1 MFYMAKEYG
10 AGMTGKIRI
19 AMVCHFSNPKI
30 REAVKWSRR
39 KPGGDT
45 AIWNTLLIEEFE
57 KRDDV
62 ELHVI
67 APMYHMRGMTQKF
80 LLGKTRYYFYNPGVP
95 VLNISWIHLGHL
107 DARSNYWWARHCVQK
122 WIRGINPDIV
132 NLIGAE
138 NPHYSASILGLK
150 GYPVFVSMQSVYSNP
165 DRFKLVEEDKLRS
178 KFERR
183 VIAENKYFGVNAPFM
198 PDLIKRDA
206 KDAICMWNR
215 FPTPGGD
222 RRSGEVKRG
231 GVEEFVSG
239 GVCEWRSG
247 GVPKEYD
254 FVQFSGMTELKGA
267 PDTIKAT
274 AIVKKE
280 FPAVKVRMMGGIF
293 PDFHAEMNGLIKD
306 LGVGG
311 NVTLTGGYAK
321 HADLM
326 TEAAKARFYILP
338 TKVDTIPTTIFEAT
352 HLGMPVVSYKTG
364 DIPKLNTGDE
374 RVLLA
379 ERFNVEGLARQMMR
393 LLREPSLGAELNRK
407 AREFTDKYFS
417 NEANIEQHIAICRA
431 VIDNYRNGTPIPEA
445 LMYDGY
451 LERKLKVGEL

>member
-1 MFYMAKEYG
+1 MMN
-10 AGMTGKIRI
+10 KIKI

-30 REAVKWSRR
+30 REAVKWSER

-67 APMYHMRGMTQKF
+67 APMYHMKGMTQKF
-80 LLGKTRYYFYNPGVP
+80 ALGKTHYYFYKPDVP
-95 VLNISWIHLGHL
+95 ILNISWIHLGHL

-122 WIRGINPDIV
+122 WIREINPDIV

-138 NPHYSASILGLK
+138 NPYYSASVLGLK

-165 DRFKLVEEDKLRS
+165 DRFKLVQEDKLRS

-198 PDLIKRDA
+198 PDLIRRDA

-215 FPTPGGD
+215 FPTPGG
-222 RRSGEVKRG
+222 GRG
-231 GVEEFVSG
+231 TDFAPRDSVE
-239 GVCEWRSG
+239 
-247 GVPKEYD
+247 KEYD
-254 FVQFSGMTELKGA
+254 FVQFSGMTELKGV

-280 FPAVKVRMMGGIF
+280 FPDVKVRMMGGIF
-293 PDFHAEMNGLIKD
+293 PDFHEKMNGLIKD
-306 LGVGG
+306 LGVGE
-311 NVTLTGGYAK
+311 NVTLTDGYAK
-321 HADLM
+321 HSDLM
-326 TEAAKARFYILP
+326 AEAAKARFYILP

-352 HLGMPVVSYKTG
+352 HLGMPVVSYTTG

-379 ERFNVEGLARQMMR
+379 ERFDVEGLARQMMR

-417 NEANIEQHIAICRA
+417 NEANIEQHVAICRA
-431 VIDNYRNGTPIPEA
+431 VIDNYRNGTPIPEE
-445 LMYDGY
+445 LMYEGY
-451 LERKLKVGEL
+451 LERKIS

>member
-1 MFYMAKEYG
+1 
-10 AGMTGKIRI
+10 MTSKMKV

-30 REAVKWSRR
+30 REAVKWCRR
-39 KPGGDT
+39 GPGGDT

-57 KRDDV
+57 KRDDI

-67 APMYHMRGMTQKF
+67 APMYHMKGMTQEF
-80 LLGKTRYYFYNPGVP
+80 MLGKTHYYFYKPDVP
-95 VLNISWIHLGHL
+95 ILNISWIHLGHL

-122 WIRGINPDIV
+122 WIREINPDIV

-138 NPHYSASILGLK
+138 NPHYSASLLGLK

-165 DRFKLVEEDKLRS
+165 DRFKLVKEDKLRS
-178 KFERR
+178 KFERL
-183 VIAENKYFGVNAPFM
+183 VISENRYFGVNAPFM
-198 PDLIKRDA
+198 PDLIRRDA

-215 FPTPGGD
+215 FPTPGGG
-222 RRSGEVKRG
+222 RN
-231 GVEEFVSG
+231 G
-239 GVCEWRSG
+239 GVCELVSERVGECRSV

-254 FVQFSGMTELKGA
+254 FVQFSGMTELKGV

-280 FPAVKVRMMGGIF
+280 FPNVKVRMMGGIF
-293 PDFHAEMNGLIKD
+293 PDFHEKMNGLIKD
-306 LGVGG
+306 LDVGE

-321 HADLM
+321 HSDLM
-326 TEAAKARFYILP
+326 AEAAKARFYILP

-379 ERFNVEGLARQMMR
+379 DRFDVEDLARQMMR

-417 NEANIEQHIAICRA
+417 NEANVEQHVAICRA
-431 VIDNYRNGTPIPEA
+431 VIDNYRNGTPIPEE

-451 LERKLKVGEL
+451 LERKIS

>member
-1 MFYMAKEYG
+1 MK
-10 AGMTGKIRI
+10 
-19 AMVCHFSNPKI
+19 MVMICHSFSNQAI
-30 REAVKWSRR
+30 RENLTWSWRR
-39 KPGGDT
+39 RGGDI
-45 AIWNTLLIEEFE
+45 AIWNKLLIEELE
-57 KRDDV
+57 KRGDI

-67 APMYHMRGMTQKF
+67 AGMHHMKYLSQRFISGGTH
-80 LLGKTRYYFYNPGVP
+80 YYFFKADVP
-95 VLNISWIHLGHL
+95 LLNISWRHLGCL

-122 WIRGINPDIV
+122 WIGEINPDIV

-138 NPHYSASILGLK
+138 NPWYSASVLGLK

-165 DRFKLVEEDKLRS
+165 DRFKVVREDKLRS

-198 PDLIKRDA
+198 PDLIRRDA

-215 FPTPGGD
+215 FPTPGGGRGID
-222 RRSGEVKRG
+222 FAPRDSVK
-231 GVEEFVSG
+231 
-239 GVCEWRSG
+239 
-247 GVPKEYD
+247 KEYD
-254 FVQFSGMTELKGA
+254 FVQFSGMTELKGV

-274 AIVKKE
+274 AIVRKE
-280 FPAVKVRMMGGIF
+280 FPDVKVRMMGGIF
-293 PDFHAEMNGLIKD
+293 PDFHEKMNGLIKD
-306 LGVGG
+306 LGVGE
-311 NVTLTGGYAK
+311 NVTLTDGYAK
-321 HADLM
+321 HSDLM
-326 TEAAKARFYILP
+326 AEAAKARFYILP

-352 HLGMPVVSYKTG
+352 HLGMPVVSYTTG
-364 DIPKLNTGDE
+364 DIPKLNTGEE

-379 ERFNVEGLARQMMR
+379 ERFDVEGLARQMMR

-431 VIDNYRNGTPIPEA
+431 VIDNYRSGTPIPEE

-451 LERKLKVGEL
+451 LERKIS

>member
-1 MFYMAKEYG
+1 MRHSCDSGPRILMMSK
-10 AGMTGKIRI
+10 MKI

-30 REAVKWSRR
+30 REAVKWCRR
-39 KPGGDT
+39 GPGGDM
-45 AIWNTLLIEEFE
+45 AIWNTLLIEELE
-57 KRDDV
+57 KRDDI

-67 APMYHMRGMTQKF
+67 APRYRMKGMTQKF
-80 LLGKTRYYFYNPGVP
+80 MLGKTHYYSYNPGVP
-95 VLNISWIHLGHL
+95 ILNISWIHLGHL

-122 WIRGINPDIV
+122 WIREINPDIV

-138 NPHYSASILGLK
+138 NPHYSASVLGLK

-165 DRFKLVEEDKLRS
+165 DRFKLVKEDKLRS

-183 VIAENKYFGVNAPFM
+183 VISENRYFGVNAPFM
-198 PDLIKRDA
+198 PDLIRRDA

-215 FPTPGGD
+215 FPTPGGEL
-222 RRSGEVKRG
+222 SGRVG
-231 GVEEFVSG
+231 
-239 GVCEWRSG
+239 EWRSG

-254 FVQFSGMTELKGA
+254 FVQFSGMTELKGV

-280 FPAVKVRMMGGIF
+280 FPDVKVRMMGGIF
-293 PDFHAEMNGLIKD
+293 PDFHEKMNGLIKD
-306 LGVGG
+306 LGVGE
-311 NVTLTGGYAK
+311 NVMLTGGYAK
-321 HADLM
+321 HSDLM
-326 TEAAKARFYILP
+326 AEAAKARFYILP

-379 ERFNVEGLARQMMR
+379 DRLDVEGLARQMLR
-393 LLREPSLGAELNRK
+393 LMREPSLGEELNRK
-407 AREFTDKYFS
+407 AREFTDRYFS
-417 NEANIEQHIAICRA
+417 NEANVEQHVAICRA
-431 VIDNYRNGTPIPEA
+431 VIDNYRDGTPIPEE
-445 LMYDGY
+445 LMYEGY
-451 LERKLKVGEL
+451 LERKIAVSR

>member
-1 MFYMAKEYG
+1 M
-10 AGMTGKIRI
+10 
-19 AMVCHFSNPKI
+19 
-30 REAVKWSRR
+30 
-39 KPGGDT
+39 PGGDM
-45 AIWNTLLIEEFE
+45 AIWNTLLIGELE
-57 KRDDV
+57 KRDDI

-67 APMYHMRGMTQKF
+67 APMYHMKPMTQKF
-80 LLGKTRYYFYNPGVP
+80 AIGKTHYYFYKPDVP
-95 VLNISWIHLGHL
+95 FLNVAWMYLGNL

-122 WIRGINPDIV
+122 WIREIDPDIV

-165 DRFKLVEEDKLRS
+165 DRFKVLKEDKLRS
-178 KFERR
+178 RFERW
-183 VIAENKYFGVNAPFM
+183 VISENKYFGVNAPFM

-206 KDAICMWNR
+206 KSAICMWNR

-222 RRSGEVKRG
+222 RG
-231 GVEEFVSG
+231 SG
-239 GVCEWRSG
+239 GVGECGSG
-247 GVPKEYD
+247 GVAKEYD
-254 FVQFSGMTELKGA
+254 FVQFSGITELKGA

-280 FPAVKVRMMGGIF
+280 FPNVKVRMMGGIK
-293 PDFHAEMNGLIKD
+293 PDFMAEMQMLIKELD
-306 LGVGG
+306 LGANIV
-311 NVTLTGGYAK
+311 LTNGFKA

-326 TEAAKARFYILP
+326 QEAAKARNYVLP

-352 HLGMPVVSYKTG
+352 HLGLPVVSYKTG

-379 ERFNVEGLARQMMR
+379 DRLDVEGLAQQMLR
-393 LLREPSLGAELNRK
+393 LLREPSLGVELNRK
-407 AREFTDKYFS
+407 TREFTDRYFS
-417 NEANIEQHIAICRA
+417 NEANVEQHIAICRA
-431 VIDNYRNGTPIPEA
+431 VIDNYCNGTTIPEE

-451 LERKLKVGEL
+451 LERKIAVSR